1 MSTDSTRTNWS
12 QIVRPA
18 VTMFFLLMILTGVI
32 YPLAITGI
40 SQVIFNKQANGSQI
54 TQDGKV
60 VGSDLIGQPFSD
72 PKYFWGRL
80 SATPDFPYNANYSS
94 GSNLGPNDTRLDAA
108 VEARIAALH
117 AVDPNNTAP
126 IPVDLVTSSAS
137 GLDPDISVGAGLY
150 QAPRIAQVRN
160 LTENLMLGLISNL
173 TQPRDF
179 YVFGEPCVNVLELNL
194 ALDKIPNGTR
204 SAAVFNN
211 ATLYAEALYNT
222 SILGLQGMDWVE
234 LVLFIALIILLA
246 IPLGKFIFKLFQ
258 RETPD
263 RFEQAILQIS
273 HVVNNDEMNW
283 KTYVASML
291 LFNALGIAFLFV
303 LCELQG
309 YLPLNPNNCP
319 SLSPD
324 LSFNVAVSFATNT
337 NWQSY
342 AGEAQLSYLTQMLG
356 LTVQNFLS
364 AATGIAILM
373 ATIRGL
379 ARKSATKLGN
389 FWSDLVK
396 GTVIL
401 LFLSSIL
408 AVFLVSQGCVQ
419 TFNSAFTVPLLQP
432 VQDSLG
438 NLITQQTIQVGPV
451 ASQVAI
457 KILGSNGGGFFNVN
471 GAHPFENPTAFT
483 NFIECVMIAALP
495 ASFCVTFGLMVENK
509 HEGMAIFVAMLIL
522 FLGFLILT
530 IWAELH
536 GNPAFAGL
544 NIDQSGGNMEGK
556 EVRFGPV
563 LSSLYA
569 VTTTA
574 TSNGSVNAMME
585 SFTPLGV
592 LGPLLLMQLGEIV
605 FGGVGCGL
613 YGMLVF
619 VLVADFIA
627 SLMVGRTPEYL
638 GKKLGPKEIKLIT
651 VIIVVPIITTLGG
664 AVIAFFVPAAV
675 QVIFSTG
682 PHGFTEV
689 IYAFTSA
696 VANNGSAYAGLG
708 ANIPF
713 YNYALAVAMLIGRY
727 LIAVLTLML
736 AGSFV
741 QRKRSPPSAGTLKTA
756 SPLFIGWLIA
766 IILIIGVLSFIPV
779 LVLGPIVE
787 AML

>member
-1 MSTDSTRTNWS
+1 MSADATGINWS
-12 QIVRPA
+12 KIIRPA
-18 VTMFFLLMILTGVI
+18 VTIFLLMTLITGVV
-32 YPLAITGI
+32 YPLAITGV
-40 SQVIFNKQANGSQI
+40 SQLLFSKQANGSQI

-94 GSNLGPNDTRLDAA
+94 GSNLGPSDPRLNAS

-117 AVDPNNTAP
+117 AVDPNNTAS
-126 IPVDLVTSSAS
+126 IPVDLVTASGS
-137 GLDPDISVGAGLY
+137 GLDPDISVDAALY
-150 QAPRIAQVRN
+150 QAPRVARVRN
-160 LTENLMLGLISNL
+160 ITENLALELISNYSL
-173 TQPRDF
+173 PRILF
-179 YVFGEPCVNVLELNL
+179 ILGEPCVNVLELNL
-194 ALDKIPNGTR
+194 ALDTIPNGTT
-204 SAAVFNN
+204 STAVFNN
-211 ATLYAEALYNT
+211 ASFPTGVLDQADLQ
-222 SILGLQGMDWVE
+222 GLQWTDWVE
-234 LVLFIALIILLA
+234 VVLFLALIIILA
-246 IPLGKFIFKLFQ
+246 IPLGKGVYRLFH
-258 RETPD
+258 RDLPD
-263 RFEQAILQIS
+263 RFEKTILQLS
-273 HVVNNDEMNW
+273 HVTFNEEMNW
-283 KTYVASML
+283 KSYAASML
-291 LFNALGIAFLFV
+291 LFNGIGIAFLFV

-342 AGEAQLSYLTQMLG
+342 AGEAQLSYFTQMLG

-373 ATIRGL
+373 AVIRGL
-379 ARKSATKLGN
+379 VRKSATNLGN

-396 GTVIL
+396 GTEIL
-401 LFLSSIL
+401 LLLSSVL
-408 AVFLVSQGCVQ
+408 AIFLVSQGSVQ
-419 TFNSAFTVPLLQP
+419 SFNNPFTVPLLQP
-432 VQDSLG
+432 VQDSVG

-471 GAHPFENPTAFT
+471 GAHPFENPTSLT
-483 NFIECVMIAALP
+483 NFIECLMIVALP
-495 ASFCVTFGLMVENK
+495 ASFCITFGLIVENK
-509 HEGMAIFVAMLIL
+509 REGMAIFAAMLVL
-522 FLGFLILT
+522 YVGFLTLT
-530 IWAELH
+530 IWAEMQ
-536 GNPAFAGL
+536 GNPAFVAL
-544 NIDQSGGNMEGK
+544 NIDQTWGNMEGK
-556 EVRFGPV
+556 ETRFGSV

-585 SFTPLGV
+585 SFTPLGI
-592 LGPLLLMQLGEIV
+592 LGPLLLMQLGEV
-605 FGGVGCGL
+605 TFGGVGCGL

-627 SLMVGRTPEYL
+627 GLMVGRTPEYL
-638 GKKLGPKEIKLIT
+638 GKKLGPNEMKLVT
-651 VIIVVPIITTLGG
+651 AIIVVPIVTTLVG
-664 AVIAFFVPAAV
+664 AVLAFFVPEAV
-675 QVIFSTG
+675 QAIFSAG
-682 PHGFTEV
+682 PRGFTEV

-696 VANNGSAYAGLG
+696 VANNGSAYAGLS

-713 YNYALAVAMLIGRY
+713 YNYSLACDMLIGRY
-727 LIAVLTLML
+727 IVAWLTLAL
-736 AGSFV
+736 AGSLV
-741 QRKRSPPSAGTLKTA
+741 QRKRTPPSAGTLKTA
-756 SPLFIGWLIA
+756 SALYVGWLIMV
-766 IILIIGVLSFIPV
+766 IVLIGVLSFIPA